1 MLIFTGKSLKEWKLN
16 RNWKKQSIIFV
27 LVVKVKWKKDWIQ
40 AGNKKI
46 IPEKGHINPNDK
58 MEKMRR

>member
-1 MLIFTGKSLKEWKLN
+1 METEWKL
-16 RNWKKQSIIFV
+16 KKTKYNFCTNGKS
-27 LVVKVKWKKDWIQ
+27 KMKKDWIQ